1 MKEQTIKN
9 VADTYLDKLVED
21 ELNALLIHIEP
32 EMAGPSLDDDDEEWQ
47 TWILE

>member
-9 VADTYLDKLVED
+9 VADTYLDKLVKD

-32 EMAGPSLDDDDEEWQ
+32 EMAGQSLDDDDEEWQ